1 MKTSLRVLLYL
12 ILGYLLL
19 AIVSPLMHVLQ
30 VRLYAPDPA
39 LAIVVFAAAAL
50 DFLPGLLV
58 AWLLG
63 LLRDGF
69 SPGSPIGLHME
80 IYVVVFLL
88 CLLVTRKL
96 DYRSPVLMTLLVGL
110 CSLASTGLM
119 LVFLAI
125 FDQDFNDFSL
135 VLRMAV
141 PQAFISAPFG
151 PIVAAL
157 LGLVDRNILGFG
169 KDGVFK

>member
-1 MKTSLRVLLYL
+1 MKTFLRILVYL
-12 ILGYLLL
+12 TVGYMLL
-19 AIVSPLMHVLQ
+19 AVVSPLMHVLQ

-39 LAIVVFAAAAL
+39 LAIVVFAAASMEFFPAL
-50 DFLPGLLV
+50 AT

-69 SPGSPIGLHME
+69 SPGSPVGLHME
-80 IYVVVFLL
+80 IYVAVA
-88 CLLVTRKL
+88 LVCVLVSKKM
-96 DYRSPVLMTLLVGL
+96 DYRSPVLMAILVGV
-110 CSLASTGLM
+110 CSLIANGLM

-141 PQAFISAPFG
+141 PQAFISAPMG
-151 PIVAAL
+151 PIAAGVLRLTDKNL
-157 LGLVDRNILGFG
+157 LGYG
-169 KDGVFK
+169 KDGVFR

>member
-1 MKTSLRVLLYL
+1 VKTLLRVCLYL
-12 ILGYLLL
+12 LLGYLLL
-19 AIVSPLMHVLQ
+19 AIVSPLMHVMQ

-39 LAIVVFAAAAL
+39 LAIVVFAAANL
-50 DFLPGLLV
+50 EFFPGLVV

-69 SPGSPIGLHME
+69 SPGAPVGLHME
-80 IYVVVFLL
+80 IYVAIFLV

-96 DYRSPVLMTLLVGL
+96 DYRSPVLITLVVGL
-110 CSLASTGLM
+110 CSLLSTGLM

-125 FDQDFNDFSL
+125 FDQDFNDFTL
-135 VLRMAV
+135 VLRMAI

-157 LGLVDRNILGFG
+157 LGLMDRNILGYG